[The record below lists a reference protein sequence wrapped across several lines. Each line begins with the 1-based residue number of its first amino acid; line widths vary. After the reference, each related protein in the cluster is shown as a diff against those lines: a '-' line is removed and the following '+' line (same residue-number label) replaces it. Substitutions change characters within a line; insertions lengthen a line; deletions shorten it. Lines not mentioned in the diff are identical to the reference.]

1 MNFDNKEDLFD
12 YINELTNKI
21 EALENSL
28 AEKGQEESKEQEQKQ
43 EQEQE
48 QEINEIDNFLNKKG
62 VNA

>member
-1 MNFDNKEDLFD
+1 MDFETKEDLFD

-28 AEKGQEESKEQEQKQ
+28 TEKDESIPQEEPEEKE
-43 EQEQE
+43 
-48 QEINEIDNFLNKKG
+48 EINEIDSFLDKKG

>member
-1 MNFDNKEDLFD
+1 MNFDTKEDLFE

-28 AEKGQEESKEQEQKQ
+28 EEKNQGKPKEQDPQ
-43 EQEQE
+43 EKDPEV
-48 QEINEIDNFLNKKG
+48 NEIDSFLDKKG